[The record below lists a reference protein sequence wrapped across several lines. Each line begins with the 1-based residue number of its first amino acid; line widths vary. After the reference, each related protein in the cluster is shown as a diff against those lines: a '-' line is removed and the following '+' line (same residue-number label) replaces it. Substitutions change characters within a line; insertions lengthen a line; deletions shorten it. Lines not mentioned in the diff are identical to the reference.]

1 MGTGEDPD
9 AVSAGSTAPA
19 AAGATEQYGDIVVT
33 ANKRG
38 QNLSDVGLSVTALG
52 SQALANQRISTVA
65 DLAQAT
71 PGLTFAPTPNATPV
85 YTLRGVGF
93 YDSSLASY
101 PDVAVYIDQA
111 PLPLPVMTTLTGFDL
126 ERVEVL
132 KGPQGTLFGN
142 NATGGAI
149 NFVAAKPTD
158 QLEAGV
164 ELSYGRFNPFEA
176 AGFISGP
183 FTDTL
188 RDSPPVHDVNGD
200 YMPSSPHPTEKTG

>member
-33 ANKRG
+33 ANKRE

-52 SQALANQRISTVA
+52 SQALANQRIATVA

-101 PDVAVYIDQA
+101 PDVAVYIDQRSEEHTSELQSLMRISYA
-111 PLPLPVMTTLTGFDL
+111 VFC
-126 ERVEVL
+126 L
-132 KGPQGTLFGN
+132 KQKNTN
-142 NATGGAI
+142 TN
-149 NFVAAKPTD
+149 
-158 QLEAGV
+158 
-164 ELSYGRFNPFEA
+164 
-176 AGFISGP
+176 
-183 FTDTL
+183 
-188 RDSPPVHDVNGD
+188 
-200 YMPSSPHPTEKTG
+200 